1 MHLTPP
7 APSTRSASQRG
18 GSRRGWGGVVSFLLA
33 LVVGGVG
40 MWASAGSF
48 CGGQTA
54 ETTKLTMQHIDKALV
69 MFVAEKGRPY
79 PSNTEGLAA
88 AARYFPD
95 AAPPKDAWGNEF
107 VYLSNRERYELISL
121 GADGEPGGE
130 DLDADIKS
138 SELWRL

>member
-1 MHLTPP
+1 L
-7 APSTRSASQRG
+7 
-18 GSRRGWGGVVSFLLA
+18 SRRRGA
-33 LVVGGVG
+33 RTRAPPR
-40 MWASAGSF
+40 AS
-48 CGGQTA
+48 
-54 ETTKLTMQHIDKALV
+54 
-69 MFVAEKGRPY
+69 P
-79 PSNTEGLAA
+79 P

-107 VYLSNRERYELISL
+107 VYLSNGERYELISL